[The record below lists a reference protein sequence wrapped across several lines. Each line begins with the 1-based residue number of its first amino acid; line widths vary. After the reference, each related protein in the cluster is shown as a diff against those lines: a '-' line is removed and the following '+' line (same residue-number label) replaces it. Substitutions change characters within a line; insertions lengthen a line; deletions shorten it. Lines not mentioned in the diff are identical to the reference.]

1 MRDRLLSC
9 GILVL
14 DRDGELLLGHA
25 SGSSRWDIPKGVSEV
40 GESPS
45 ETALRETAEETG
57 LALAREGLLD
67 LGRQSYLRQ
76 KDLHLFAV
84 LIERIDPQRCRCA
97 TLFRDAR
104 GRMRPEFDAHAW
116 VPFGALRMRC
126 GKSLL
131 ALLERVSLLA
141 VLELLRERERRQGA
155 ALWEWAA
162 G

>member
-1 MRDRLLSC
+1 MRDGLLSC

-25 SGSSRWDIPKGVSEV
+25 SGSPRWDIPKGISEA

-57 LALAREGLLD
+57 LALAPAGLLD
-67 LGRQSYLRQ
+67 LGRQPYLRQ

-104 GRMRPEFDAHAW
+104 GRLRPEFDAYAW
-116 VPFGALRMRC
+116 VPFGALPMRC
-126 GKSLL
+126 GKSLV
-131 ALLERVSLLA
+131 AVLERVSLLT
-141 VLELLRERERRQGA
+141 VLERLRERERRQGA
-155 ALWEWAA
+155 APWEWTA